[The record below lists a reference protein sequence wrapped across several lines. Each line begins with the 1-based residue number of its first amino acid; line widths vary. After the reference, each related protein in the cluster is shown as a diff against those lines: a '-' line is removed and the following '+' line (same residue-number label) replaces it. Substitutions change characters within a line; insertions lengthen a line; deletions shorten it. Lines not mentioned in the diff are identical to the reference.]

1 MATWIGFLRA
11 VNVGQR
17 KFPAA
22 DVRRVVESLGFTGVA
37 THINTGNVRFEADL
51 DGRHE
56 AERAL
61 EAAFLADRGFPVP
74 TIVFDPDGLRAVR
87 ADVEALD
94 APELER
100 HYVYLLRNAL
110 DPAVAAEVEATST
123 GAGRMVVRPRSVHA
137 LLGAGYRPGVVDPL
151 NAARLLGDAT
161 NRNARVIRAVTE
173 KWA

>member
-17 KFPAA
+17 TFPAA
-22 DVRRVVESLGFTGVA
+22 DVRRVVASLGFTDVA

-51 DGRHE
+51 DDRR
-56 AERAL
+56 AVERML
-61 EAAFLADRGFPVP
+61 EAGFLADRGFEVP
-74 TIVFDPDGLRAVR
+74 TIVFDPEGLRAVR
-87 ADVEALD
+87 ADVEVLD
-94 APELER
+94 APELDR
-100 HYVYLLRNAL
+100 HYVYLLRDPL
-110 DPAVAAEVEATST
+110 DPEVAARVEAKSA
-123 GAGRMVVRPRSVHA
+123 GAGRMVVRERSVHA